1 MKEEEGEEGEPR
13 LHHPP
18 KWVLVTNVTPGSL
31 AEAFT
36 QSFRTRGFNVI
47 ATSPTLHKSF
57 EHVIPTTIGGHEG
70 FLIRVHL
77 DPTHPGSL
85 TSAVE
90 LVAELTNHHLSFL
103 INTTSPSP
111 SPLPSAAEN
120 ENENGNEHKTES
132 GRNGYNRKSITS
144 PLLDL
149 SIPHAKHFYDAHI
162 WSPLAITQAFFPLL
176 YSTGGVVVNFS
187 SIAGLAGYSRPF
199 QGVSSSSHAAMAKW
213 NDIMRMEFEPLG
225 VRVVGVVGRGG
236 TRRKKRER
244 EKETEKEEGEGG
256 ELAEEPE
263 EVMRELRN
271 GIQNGLLHLPEKSL
285 YLPLREHI
293 ERSLNN
299 DEEEEDDDDDKNN
312 NNNNNHKELAEQT
325 IEALLQ
331 PGDKSPTILHMG
343 YIVTFIWLIHWLF
356 PMWLLDMIHRSGSG
370 LEKLRTRTRKGLKNM
385 DEDDHDDDHDDKK
398 KEN

>member
-77 DPTHPGSL
+77 DPTRPGSL

-120 ENENGNEHKTES
+120 ENGNERKTES
-132 GRNGYNRKSITS
+132 GRNGYNRKNITS

-149 SIPHAKHFYDAHI
+149 SIPHAKHFYDTHI

-176 YSTGGVVVNFS
+176 HSTGGVVVNFS

-244 EKETEKEEGEGG
+244 EKKTEKEEGEGG

-263 EVMRELRN
+263 QVMREPRN

-285 YLPLREHI
+285 YFPLREHI
-293 ERSLNN
+293 KRSLN
-299 DEEEEDDDDDKNN
+299 DDDDEEHDDDKNNNN

-331 PGDKSPTILHMG
+331 PADKPPTILHMG

-385 DEDDHDDDHDDKK
+385 DEDDHFYADDEK

>member
-1 MKEEEGEEGEPR
+1 MNEEEGEEGEPR

-57 EHVIPTTIGGHEG
+57 EHVMPTTIGGHEG

-77 DPTHPGSL
+77 DPTRPGSL

-120 ENENGNEHKTES
+120 ENGNEHKNES
-132 GRNGYNRKSITS
+132 GRNGYNRVNITS

-149 SIPHAKHFYDAHI
+149 SIPHAKHFYDTHI

-176 YSTGGVVVNFS
+176 HSTGGVVVNFS

-225 VRVVGVVGRGG
+225 VRVVGVVVRGG

-256 ELAEEPE
+256 ELAEEEPE
-263 EVMRELRN
+263 EVMREPRN
-271 GIQNGLLHLPEKSL
+271 VIQNGLLHLPEKSL

-293 ERSLNN
+293 ERSLNDD

-312 NNNNNHKELAEQT
+312 NNNRHKELAEQT

-331 PGDKSPTILHMG
+331 PADKSPTILHMG

-370 LEKLRTRTRKGLKNM
+370 LEKLRTNTRKGLKNM
-385 DEDDHDDDHDDKK
+385 DEDDGHDADDEK

>member
-77 DPTHPGSL
+77 DPTRPGSL

-103 INTTSPSP
+103 INTTSSSLSP
-111 SPLPSAAEN
+111 SPSAAEN
-120 ENENGNEHKTES
+120 ENGNEHETES

-149 SIPHAKHFYDAHI
+149 SIPHAKHFYDTHI

-176 YSTGGVVVNFS
+176 HSTGGVVVNFS

-244 EKETEKEEGEGG
+244 KKETEKEEEEGG
-256 ELAEEPE
+256 ELPEEAE
-263 EVMRELRN
+263 EVMREPRN
-271 GIQNGLLHLPEKSL
+271 GIPNDLLHLPEKSL

-293 ERSLNN
+293 KRSLND
-299 DEEEEDDDDDKNN
+299 DEEDDDDDDKNN
-312 NNNNNHKELAEQT
+312 NNNNHHKELAEQT

-331 PGDKSPTILHMG
+331 PGDKPPTILHMG

-356 PMWLLDMIHRSGSG
+356 PMWFLDMIHRSGSG
-370 LEKLRTRTRKGLKNM
+370 LEKLRTRTRKGLKDM
-385 DEDDHDDDHDDKK
+385 DEDDHDDDHDDDEK

>member
-1 MKEEEGEEGEPR
+1 MNEEEGEEGEPR

-77 DPTHPGSL
+77 DPTRPGSL

-103 INTTSPSP
+103 INTTSSSP

-120 ENENGNEHKTES
+120 GNGNEHKTES

-149 SIPHAKHFYDAHI
+149 SIPHAKHFYDTHI

-176 YSTGGVVVNFS
+176 HSTGGVVVNFS

-225 VRVVGVVGRGG
+225 VRVVGVVGRGR
-236 TRRKKRER
+236 TMRKERET
-244 EKETEKEEGEGG
+244 EKETEKEEEEAG

-263 EVMRELRN
+263 EVMREPRN

-299 DEEEEDDDDDKNN
+299 EEEEEEDDDDK
-312 NNNNNHKELAEQT
+312 NNNNHKELAEQT

-331 PGDKSPTILHMG
+331 PADKPPTILHMG

-356 PMWLLDMIHRSGSG
+356 PIWLLDMIHRSGSG
-370 LEKLRTRTRKGLKNM
+370 LEKLRTGTMKGLKNM
-385 DEDDHDDDHDDKK
+385 EDDDDDEK

>member
-77 DPTHPGSL
+77 DPTRPGSL

-120 ENENGNEHKTES
+120 ENGNEHETES
-132 GRNGYNRKSITS
+132 GRNGYHRKNITS

-149 SIPHAKHFYDAHI
+149 SIPHAKHFYDTHI

-176 YSTGGVVVNFS
+176 HSAGGVVVNFS

-199 QGVSSSSHAAMAKW
+199 QGVPSSSHAAMAKW

-244 EKETEKEEGEGG
+244 EKEEEEGG

-263 EVMRELRN
+263 QVMRESTN

-285 YLPLREHI
+285 YLPLRDHI

-299 DEEEEDDDDDKNN
+299 DEEEDDDDDKNN
-312 NNNNNHKELAEQT
+312 NNNHHKELAEQT

-331 PGDKSPTILHMG
+331 PADKPPTILHMG

-356 PMWLLDMIHRSGSG
+356 PMWLLDMIHRNGSG

-385 DEDDHDDDHDDKK
+385 DEDEDDYDHDDEK

>member
-77 DPTHPGSL
+77 DPTRPGSL

-103 INTTSPSP
+103 INTTSPSL

-120 ENENGNEHKTES
+120 ENGNQHKTES

-149 SIPHAKHFYDAHI
+149 SIPHAKHFYDTHI

-176 YSTGGVVVNFS
+176 HSTGGVLVNFS

-244 EKETEKEEGEGG
+244 KKNTEKEGG
-256 ELAEEPE
+256 RADEE
-263 EVMRELRN
+263 EVEMMRESRN
-271 GIQNGLLHLPEKSL
+271 GIQNGVLHLPEKSL

-293 ERSLNN
+293 ERSLND
-299 DEEEEDDDDDKNN
+299 DEEEEDDDDEKNN
-312 NNNNNHKELAEQT
+312 NNRHKELAEQT

-331 PGDKSPTILHMG
+331 PADKPPTILHMG

-370 LEKLRTRTRKGLKNM
+370 LEKLRTRTRKGLKDM
-385 DEDDHDDDHDDKK
+385 DEDDHEKK
-398 KEN
+398 KN